1 MYCVSCGRRFKPP
14 YKHTKHCESCI
25 ITQPPDLV
33 VDIGAF
39 HLEAHSEYLPAK
51 RIDKLISKCCKYASE
66 LQKRGTS

>member
-39 HLEAHSEYLPAK
+39 HLEAHSEYLPSK